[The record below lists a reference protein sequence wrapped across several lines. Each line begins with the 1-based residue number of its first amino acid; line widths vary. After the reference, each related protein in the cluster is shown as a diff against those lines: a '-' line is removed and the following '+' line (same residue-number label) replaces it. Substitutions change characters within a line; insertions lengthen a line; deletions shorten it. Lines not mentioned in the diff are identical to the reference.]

1 VCSNAGLTDDILH
14 FCLTMFLV
22 EPCPCV
28 CSNAGLTDDIL
39 HSVLERGGRNISSLD
54 LSCNPKLIT
63 DFGISII
70 GMYCS
75 NLERLDLSEMYLT
88 QTAMKKLS
96 QKCPELKWL
105 RVCGAHTVGENW

>member
-1 VCSNAGLTDDILH
+1 MCSNAGLTDDILH

-39 HSVLERGGRNISSLD
+39 HSVLERGGRNITSLD

-70 GMYCS
+70 GKHRTTPIIFS
-75 NLERLDLSEMYLT
+75 TSF
-88 QTAMKKLS
+88 
-96 QKCPELKWL
+96 
-105 RVCGAHTVGENW
+105 V